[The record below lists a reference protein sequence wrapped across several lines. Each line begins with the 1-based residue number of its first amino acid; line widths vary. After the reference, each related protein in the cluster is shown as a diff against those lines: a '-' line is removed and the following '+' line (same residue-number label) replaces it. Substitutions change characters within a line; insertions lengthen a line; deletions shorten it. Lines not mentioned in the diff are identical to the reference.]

1 MSWLD
6 LIQNDLIITTGD
18 GKQFTPS
25 WLNATK
31 VKEFNIAEF
40 EFPNVDGTLVKR
52 GRPLGRKYNLELY
65 FQGDDHLDQADDF
78 DFSSNDS
85 RPWKINHPFYGNLIV
100 QPISLNFD
108 NSEFNVT
115 KVTGMVIETID
126 DTNPITTINPVDEIA
141 SLKVSLDT
149 AFSDQLIAPAPAD
162 IATTIYNNK
171 RNFNLT
177 VPIIKIPKEFEEYNQ
192 LFNQAN
198 AAVNTALV
206 YPKTAVTLVL
216 AFITKPATFTANL
229 QTKIDTLNQQFQN
242 LGANIAGLQ
251 SKSSK
256 QLYQTFAGSVIS
268 AMLFGS
274 SLPLQAG
281 EILTAN
287 QVLAII
293 DQVTLAYDQY
303 IANLDRLQSPNGGS
317 PSYFIPDMGSQIA
330 LNYLFNVAV
339 SNLFRIMLISRKERT
354 LIVEYDTNI
363 ILLTH
368 RLYGL
373 DPFDNNIDE
382 LLLENDLGLNGI
394 LQVKKNTPLKY
405 YI

>member
-6 LIQNDLIITTGD
+6 LIQNDLVITTGD

-78 DFSSNDS
+78 DFSSNDN

-100 QPISLNFD
+100 QPISLSFD
-108 NSEFNVT
+108 NTEFNVT
-115 KVTGMVIETID
+115 KITGTVIETID

-141 SLKVSLDT
+141 TLKVSLDT
-149 AFSDQLIAPAPAD
+149 AFSDQLIAPMPAD
-162 IATTIYNNK
+162 VATTVYNNK

-206 YPKTAVTLVL
+206 YPKTAVTLML
-216 AFITKPATFTANL
+216 AFITKPATFTVNL
-229 QTKIDTLNQQFQN
+229 QTKINTLNQQFQN

-251 SKSSK
+251 TKSAK

-268 AMLFGS
+268 AILYGS

-293 DQVTLAYDQY
+293 DQVIATYNQY
-303 IANLDRLQSPNGGS
+303 ITNLDLLQSPNGGS
-317 PSYFIPDMGSQIA
+317 PLYFIPDMGSQIA
-330 LNYLFNVAV
+330 LNYLFNTAV
-339 SNLFRIMLISRKERT
+339 SNLFRIMLASKQERV

-373 DPFDNNIDE
+373 DPFDNNIEE

-394 LQVKKNTPLKY
+394 LQIKKNTKIKY